1 LTSGESSLLASIF
14 YLGIFFGS
22 IISGKLSD
30 QYGRKK
36 LILIGSTMQLI
47 VSCSFFIA
55 NNLTVM
61 TIIRFLYGFSFGFTI
76 ALTTSMFAESSPMKY
91 RGKGLLLLNF
101 CVSIGKIFG
110 VALAYI
116 FLDNFYEGNWKGMM
130 IASSLPNFIVL
141 YGALFIMD

>member
-1 LTSGESSLLASIF
+1 MTSGESSLLASIF

>member
-1 LTSGESSLLASIF
+1 MTSGESSLLASIF

-116 FLDNFYEGNWKGMM
+116 FLDNFY
-130 IASSLPNFIVL
+130 
-141 YGALFIMD
+141 